1 VTAGDPADDD
11 EGDAMPGQGQG
22 TSGEDLPGRLV
33 ALAEPVAADLGV
45 DLVDVEVKG
54 PRNRR
59 VVRLVAD
66 AEGGLDIDRIAEL
79 SRAVGDAIDD
89 VVPGSYT
96 LEVTSPGTD
105 RPLRRLRDF
114 ERNVGRDVRIQ
125 RTQQAA
131 ADAPGE
137 VTGTVVAATDG
148 TVTLDVDGEQVA
160 VPIDDVDHGKV
171 QLPW

>member
-1 VTAGDPADDD
+1 
-11 EGDAMPGQGQG
+11 MPGQGQG
-22 TSGEDLPGRLV
+22 TSGDDLPGRLV
-33 ALAEPVAADLGV
+33 ALAEPVAAEQGI

-89 VVPGSYT
+89 VVPGAYT

-105 RPLRRLRDF
+105 RPLRRARDF
-114 ERNVGRDVRIQ
+114 ARNVGRDVRVQ
-125 RTQQAA
+125 RTQAAA

-137 VTGTVVAATDG
+137 VTGTVVAATDD
-148 TVTLDVDGEQVA
+148 VVRLDVKGEEVA
-160 VPIDDVDHGKV
+160 IPIADIDHGKV

>member
-1 VTAGDPADDD
+1 
-11 EGDAMPGQGQG
+11 MPGQGQG
-22 TSGEDLPGRLV
+22 TSGDDLPGRLV
-33 ALAEPVAADLGV
+33 ALAEPVAQQQGV

-66 AEGGLDIDRIAEL
+66 ADGGLDIDRIAEL

-89 VVPGSYT
+89 VVPGAYT

-114 ERNVGRDVRIQ
+114 ERNLGREVRVQ

-137 VTGTVVAATDG
+137 VTGTVVAVTDG
-148 TVTLDVDGEQVA
+148 VVRLDVHGDEVG
-160 VPIDDVDHGKV
+160 VPIDDIDHGKV

>member
-1 VTAGDPADDD
+1 
-11 EGDAMPGQGQG
+11 MPGQGHG
-22 TSGEDLPGRLV
+22 TSADDLPGRLA
-33 ALAEPVAADLGV
+33 ALAEPVAAEQGI

-59 VVRLVAD
+59 VVRLIAD
-66 AEGGLDIDRIAEL
+66 AEGGLDIDHIAEL

-89 VVPGSYT
+89 VVPGAYT

-114 ERNVGRDVRIQ
+114 ARNVGRDVRIQ
-125 RTQQAA
+125 RTQAAA

-137 VTGTVVAATDG
+137 VTGTVVDASDG
-148 TVTLDVDGEQVA
+148 AVTLEVEGDQVV

>member
-1 VTAGDPADDD
+1 
-11 EGDAMPGQGQG
+11 MPGQGQG
-22 TSGEDLPGRLV
+22 TSGDDLPGRLV
-33 ALAEPVAADLGV
+33 ELAEPVATEQGI

-66 AEGGLDIDRIAEL
+66 AVGGLDIDRIAEL

-89 VVPGSYT
+89 VVPGAYT

-125 RTQQAA
+125 RTQAA
-131 ADAPGE
+131 AQDAPGE
-137 VTGTVVAATDG
+137 VTGRIVSATDG
-148 TVTLDVDGEQVA
+148 VVVLDVKGDEVV
-160 VPIDDVDHGKV
+160 VPIEDVDHGKV

>member
-1 VTAGDPADDD
+1 
-11 EGDAMPGQGQG
+11 MPGQGQG
-22 TSGEDLPGRLV
+22 TSGDDLPGRLV
-33 ALAEPVAADLGV
+33 ALAEPVAEAQGI

-66 AEGGLDIDRIAEL
+66 AEGGLDIDRIATL
-79 SRAVGDAIDD
+79 SRAVGDVIDD

-105 RPLRRLRDF
+105 RPQRRVRDF
-114 ERNVGRDVRIQ
+114 QRNVGRDVRVQ

-137 VTGTVVAATDG
+137 VTGTIVG
-148 TVTLDVDGEQVA
+148 TSDDAVRLDVDGDEVV
-160 VPIDDVDHGKV
+160 VPIADVDHAKV

>member
-1 VTAGDPADDD
+1 MAARGQAGP
-11 EGDAMPGQGQG
+11 GD
-22 TSGEDLPGRLV
+22 DLPGRLA
-33 ALAEPVAADLGV
+33 ALAGPVAAAQGV

-66 AEGGLDIDRIAEL
+66 RDGGLDIDRIAAL
-79 SRAVGDAIDD
+79 SRAVGEAIDD
-89 VVPGSYT
+89 VVPGAYT

-114 ERNVGRDVRIQ
+114 ERNVGREVRVQ
-125 RTQQAA
+125 RTQAAA

-137 VTGTVVAATDG
+137 VTGVVVAATQDQ
-148 TVTLDVDGEQVA
+148 LHLEVDGDQV
-160 VPIDDVDHGKV
+160 VIDIADVDHGKV
-171 QLPW
+171 VLPW

>member
-1 VTAGDPADDD
+1 
-11 EGDAMPGQGQG
+11 MPGQGQG
-22 TSGEDLPGRLV
+22 TSGDDLPGRLM
-33 ALAEPVAADLGV
+33 ALAEPVAAEQGI

-89 VVPGSYT
+89 VVPGTYT

-114 ERNVGRDVRIQ
+114 QRICSHL
-125 RTQQAA
+125 TA
-131 ADAPGE
+131 
-137 VTGTVVAATDG
+137 VAY
-148 TVTLDVDGEQVA
+148 
-160 VPIDDVDHGKV
+160 PILQEKD
-171 QLPW
+171 

>member
-1 VTAGDPADDD
+1 
-11 EGDAMPGQGQG
+11 MPGQGQG
-22 TSGEDLPGRLV
+22 TSGDDLPGRLV
-33 ALAEPVAADLGV
+33 ALADPVAAEQGI

-59 VVRLVAD
+59 VVRLIAD

-89 VVPGSYT
+89 VVPGTYT

-125 RTQQAA
+125 RTQAAA

-137 VTGTVVAATDG
+137 VTGRVVTVDRGSDPDG
-148 TVTLDVDGEQVA
+148 GEGAITLDVKGDQVV
-160 VPIDDVDHGKV
+160 VPITDVDHGKV

>member
-1 VTAGDPADDD
+1 
-11 EGDAMPGQGQG
+11 MPGQGQG
-22 TSGEDLPGRLV
+22 TSGDDLPGRLV
-33 ALAEPVAADLGV
+33 ALAEPVAAELDV

-66 AEGGLDIDRIAEL
+66 AVGGLDIDRIAEL

-89 VVPGSYT
+89 VVPGAYT

-114 ERNVGRDVRIQ
+114 ERNTGRDVRVQ
-125 RTQQAA
+125 RTQAAA

-137 VTGTVVAATDG
+137 VTGTIVSATDG
-148 TVTLDVDGEQVA
+148 RVVLDVKGDEVV
-160 VPIDDVDHGKV
+160 VPIDDVDHAKMI
-171 QLPW
+171 LPW

>member
-1 VTAGDPADDD
+1 
-11 EGDAMPGQGQG
+11 MPGQGQG
-22 TSGEDLPGRLV
+22 TSGDDLPGRLV
-33 ALAEPVAADLGV
+33 ALAEPVAAEQGI

-89 VVPGSYT
+89 VVPGTYT

-114 ERNVGRDVRIQ
+114 QRNVGRDVRIQ
-125 RTQQAA
+125 RTQAAA

-137 VTGTVVAATDG
+137 VTGTVRSASD
-148 TVTLDVDGEQVA
+148 DVVVLEVQGDEVV
-160 VPIDDVDHGKV
+160 VPIADVDHGKV

>member
-1 VTAGDPADDD
+1 
-11 EGDAMPGQGQG
+11 MPGQGHG
-22 TSGEDLPGRLV
+22 SSGEDLPERLR
-33 ALAEPVAADLGV
+33 ALADPVAATLEV

-66 AEGGLDIDRIAEL
+66 ADGGLDIDRIAEL
-79 SRAVGDAIDD
+79 SRSVGDEIDD

-114 ERNVGRDVRIQ
+114 ARNVGREVRLQ
-125 RTQQAA
+125 RTQAAA
-131 ADAPGE
+131 ADRPGE
-137 VTGTVVAATDG
+137 VTGTVVQAARD
-148 TVTLDVDGEQVA
+148 VVVLEVDGDHVD
-160 VPIDDVDHGKV
+160 VPIDDVDHAKII
-171 QLPW
+171 LPW

>member
-1 VTAGDPADDD
+1 
-11 EGDAMPGQGQG
+11 MPGQGQG
-22 TSGEDLPGRLV
+22 TSGDDLPGRLA
-33 ALAEPVAADLGV
+33 ALAEPVAADQGI

-66 AEGGLDIDRIAEL
+66 AAGGLDIDRIAEL

-89 VVPGSYT
+89 VVPGTYT

-114 ERNVGRDVRIQ
+114 ARNVGREVRVQ
-125 RTQQAA
+125 RTQSAA
-131 ADAPGE
+131 QDAPGE
-137 VTGTVVAATDG
+137 VTGTVLEAAD
-148 TVTLDVDGEQVA
+148 DVVRLEVKGDEVV
-160 VPIDDVDHGKV
+160 VPIDDIDHGKV
-171 QLPW
+171 VLPW

>member
-1 VTAGDPADDD
+1 
-11 EGDAMPGQGQG
+11 MPGQGQG
-22 TSGEDLPGRLV
+22 TSGDDLPGRLV
-33 ALAEPVAADLGV
+33 ALAEPVADAQGI

-59 VVRLVAD
+59 MVRLVAD

-79 SRAVGDAIDD
+79 SRAVGDVIDD

-114 ERNVGRDVRIQ
+114 QRNVGRDVRVQ

-137 VTGTVVAATDG
+137 VTGTVVGTTDDA
-148 TVTLDVDGEQVA
+148 VRLDVAGDEVV
-160 VPIDDVDHGKV
+160 VPITDIDHAKV

>member
-1 VTAGDPADDD
+1 
-11 EGDAMPGQGQG
+11 MPGQGQG
-22 TSGEDLPGRLV
+22 TSGDDLPGRLV
-33 ALAEPVAADLGV
+33 ALAEPVAAEQGI

-89 VVPGSYT
+89 VVPGTYT

-105 RPLRRLRDF
+105 RPLRRARDF
-114 ERNVGRDVRIQ
+114 ARNVGRDVRVQ
-125 RTQQAA
+125 RTQAAA

-137 VTGTVVAATDG
+137 VTGTVVAVDHGDDPDDRDA
-148 TVTLDVDGEQVA
+148 VVRLDVEGQEVA
-160 VPIDDVDHGKV
+160 IPIDHIDHGKV

>member
-1 VTAGDPADDD
+1 
-11 EGDAMPGQGQG
+11 MPGKGQG
-22 TSGEDLPGRLV
+22 TSGDDLPGRLV
-33 ALAEPVAADLGV
+33 ELAEPVAADQGI

-66 AEGGLDIDRIAEL
+66 ADGGLDIDRIAKL

-89 VVPGSYT
+89 VVPGTYT

-114 ERNVGRDVRIQ
+114 ERNVGREVRIQ
-125 RTQQAA
+125 RTQAA
-131 ADAPGE
+131 SQDAPGE
-137 VTGTVVAATDG
+137 VTGTVTSATDG
-148 TVTLDVDGEQVA
+148 VVVLDVKGDEVA
-160 VPIDDVDHGKV
+160 VPIEDVDHGKV

>member
-1 VTAGDPADDD
+1 
-11 EGDAMPGQGQG
+11 MPGQGQG
-22 TSGEDLPGRLV
+22 TSGDDLPGRLV
-33 ALAEPVAADLGV
+33 ALAEPIAAEQGV

-89 VVPGSYT
+89 VVPGAYT

-114 ERNVGRDVRIQ
+114 ARNVGRDVRVQ
-125 RTQQAA
+125 RTQAAA

-137 VTGTVVAATDG
+137 VTGTVVAASDD
-148 TVTLDVDGEQVA
+148 VVHLEVDGDEVA
-160 VPIDDVDHGKV
+160 LPIDDIDHGKV

>member
-1 VTAGDPADDD
+1 
-11 EGDAMPGQGQG
+11 MPGQGQG
-22 TSGEDLPGRLV
+22 STGDDLPGRLV
-33 ALAEPVAADLGV
+33 ALAEPVAAEQGI

-66 AEGGLDIDRIAEL
+66 AEGGLDIDRIALL

-89 VVPGSYT
+89 VVPGTYT

-125 RTQQAA
+125 RTQAAA

-137 VTGTVVAATDG
+137 VTGRVVAVDRGSDPDEGAI
-148 TVTLDVDGEQVA
+148 TLEVKGDPVV
-160 VPIDDVDHGKV
+160 VPIGDVDHGKV